1 MKELAYPHAIRDI
14 ISEYKYKSEHLRAEM
29 ELFEAARERLNAN
42 SVISIAQ
49 GPQLARNLYMSHDIG
64 QRQLL
69 SSAWKAL
76 YIRLNLD
83 RVFSATD
90 QKHFEQSLE
99 SPPELTLENLKATF
113 GDYYENPRYYILKGL
128 AEVFCKLDKFYKS
141 HTNFGVGVKG
151 LPKRVI
157 LNNFLDGRW
166 GKEALVD
173 MCRAMLQVTGE
184 SALKDE
190 EREQISK
197 GSWSHQDF
205 ELERIGLNIKIFG
218 NGNAHVHFSPRA
230 LNTVN
235 LALHEFYGEVL
246 ADETGE
252 KPDKKKASTD
262 VSKDLQF
269 YPTPRK
275 VIDTIL
281 KSVNIQKGDK
291 VLEPS
296 CGDGA
301 MLDAIAD
308 KLNNDLELHGIE
320 YDTGRAMQARAKGH
334 AVQIANFLEC
344 EPDPRFDYVIMNPPF
359 AGQHYV
365 KHVEHAMKFL
375 RAGGI
380 LIAIL
385 PANAW
390 YKHKKIKGRWSDL
403 PIGSFRESGTNVNTG
418 YITIRNN

>member
-14 ISEYKYKSEHLRAEM
+14 ISEYKYKSEHLRTEM
-29 ELFEAARERLNAN
+29 ELFEDARERLNAN

-190 EREQISK
+190 ERSVIND
-197 GSWSHQDF
+197 GSYKHQDF
-205 ELERIGLNIKIFG
+205 ELERLGLTVKIFG

-281 KSVNIQKGDK
+281 KSVNIRKGDK

-301 MLDAIAD
+301 ILDVLAESGIYA
-308 KLNNDLELHGIE
+308 NGIE
-320 YDTGRAMQARAKGH
+320 YDAGRANQARAKGH
-334 AVQIANFLEC
+334 SVQIANFLEC
-344 EPDPRFDYVIMNPPF
+344 EPAHHCDYVIMNPPF
-359 AGQHYV
+359 SGLHYL
-365 KHVEHAMKFL
+365 KHIDHAMKFL
-375 RAGGI
+375 KPNGV

-418 YITIRNN
+418 YITIRNS

>member
-14 ISEYKYKSEHLRAEM
+14 VSEYKYKSENLLSEM
-29 ELFEAARERLNAN
+29 QVFEDARERLNAN
-42 SVISIAQ
+42 SVVSIAQ
-49 GPQLARNLYMSHDIG
+49 GAQLARNQYISHEIA

-69 SSAWKAL
+69 SSAWRAL

-83 RVFSATD
+83 RVLSAAD
-90 QKHFEQSLE
+90 NKLFDQSLE
-99 SPPELTLENLKATF
+99 SPPELTLDNLKATF

-184 SALKDE
+184 TALKDE

-197 GSWSHQDF
+197 GSWSYQDF
-205 ELERIGLNIKIFG
+205 ELERLGLKIKIFG
-218 NGNAHVHFSPRA
+218 NGNAHAHFSPRA

-246 ADETGE
+246 ADEAGD
-252 KPDKKKASTD
+252 KPGKKKTSTD

-275 VIDTIL
+275 VIDRVI
-281 KSVNIQKGDK
+281 SSINISKDDR

-301 MLDAIAD
+301 ILDALAENGIHA
-308 KLNNDLELHGIE
+308 NGIE
-320 YDTGRAMQARAKGH
+320 YDAGRANQARAKGH
-334 AVQIANFLEC
+334 SVQVANFLEC

-390 YKHKKIKGRWSDL
+390 YKHKKLKGRWTDL
-403 PIGSFRESGTNVNTG
+403 PMCSFRESGTNVNTG
-418 YITIRNN
+418 FITIRK

>member
-14 ISEYKYKSEHLRAEM
+14 VSEYRYKSENLLSEM
-29 ELFEAARERLNAN
+29 QTFEDARERLNAN
-42 SVISIAQ
+42 SVVSIAQ
-49 GPQLARNLYMSHDIG
+49 GAQLARNQYISHEIA

-69 SSAWKAL
+69 KSAWRAL

-83 RVFSATD
+83 RVFSASD
-90 QKHFEQSLE
+90 NKLFDQSLE

-173 MCRAMLQVTGE
+173 VCRAMLQVTGE

-190 EREQISK
+190 EREQISR
-197 GSWSHQDF
+197 GSYSHQDF
-205 ELERIGLNIKIFG
+205 ELERIGLKIKIFG
-218 NGNAHVHFSPRA
+218 NGNAHAHFSPRA

-246 ADETGE
+246 ADEAGE
-252 KPDKKKASTD
+252 KPDKKQTSTD

-275 VIDTIL
+275 VIDRVLSSI
-281 KSVNIQKGDK
+281 NITKDDR

-301 MLDAIAD
+301 ILDALAENGIHA
-308 KLNNDLELHGIE
+308 NGIE
-320 YDTGRAMQARAKGH
+320 YDAGRARQARAKGH
-334 AVQIANFLEC
+334 SAQVANFLEC

-390 YKHKKIKGRWSDL
+390 YKHKKLKGRWTDL
-403 PIGSFRESGTNVNTG
+403 PMCSFRESGTNVNTG
-418 YITIRNN
+418 FITIRN

>member
-14 ISEYKYKSEHLRAEM
+14 VSEYKYKSENLLSEM
-29 ELFEAARERLNAN
+29 QTFEDARERLNAN
-42 SVISIAQ
+42 SVVSIAQ
-49 GPQLARNLYMSHDIG
+49 GAQLARNQYISHEIA

-69 SSAWKAL
+69 SSAWRAL

-83 RVFSATD
+83 RVFSASD
-90 QKHFEQSLE
+90 NKLFDQSLE

-173 MCRAMLQVTGE
+173 VCRAMLQVTGE

-190 EREQISK
+190 ERGQIND
-197 GSWSHQDF
+197 GSYSHKNF
-205 ELERIGLNIKIFG
+205 ELERLGLKIKIFG
-218 NGNAHVHFSPRA
+218 NGNAHAHFSPRA

-235 LALHEFYGEVL
+235 LALHEFYGDVL

-252 KPDKKKASTD
+252 KPDKKQTGTD

-275 VIDTIL
+275 VIDRVLSSISIS
-281 KSVNIQKGDK
+281 KDER

-301 MLDAIAD
+301 ILDALAESGIYA
-308 KLNNDLELHGIE
+308 NGIE
-320 YDTGRAMQARAKGH
+320 YDAGRANQSRAKGH
-334 AVQIANFLEC
+334 SVQIANFLEC

-390 YKHKKIKGRWSDL
+390 YKHKKLKGRWTDL
-403 PIGSFRESGTNVNTG
+403 PMCSFRESGTNVNTG
-418 YITIRNN
+418 FITIRN

>member
-14 ISEYKYKSEHLRAEM
+14 IGEYKYKSENLRYEM
-29 ELFEAARERLNAN
+29 ELFEDARERLNAN

-190 EREQISK
+190 ERSIIND
-197 GSWSHQDF
+197 GSYQHKDF

-301 MLDAIAD
+301 ILDVLRENGFICR
-308 KLNNDLELHGIE
+308 GIE
-320 YDTGRAMQARAKGH
+320 YDTGRAMRSRAKGH
-334 AVQIANFLEC
+334 PVLIANFLEC
-344 EPDPRFDYVIMNPPF
+344 EPAHHCDYVIMNPPF
-359 AGQHYV
+359 AGQHYL
-365 KHVEHAMKFL
+365 KHIDHAMRFL
-375 RAGGI
+375 KPNGI
-380 LIAIL
+380 LIAVL

-390 YKHKKIKGRWSDL
+390 YKHKKIKGRWADL

>member
-29 ELFEAARERLNAN
+29 ETFEAARERLNAN

-113 GDYYENPRYYILKGL
+113 GDYYENPRFYILKGL

-157 LNNFLDGRW
+157 LHNFLDGRW

-184 SALKDE
+184 PSLKDE
-190 EREQISK
+190 ERSVIND
-197 GSWSHQDF
+197 GSYQHQDF
-205 ELERIGLNIKIFG
+205 ELERLGLSVKIFG

-275 VIDTIL
+275 VIDRIL
-281 KSVNIQKGDK
+281 SSINIQNGDK

-301 MLDAIAD
+301 ILDA
-308 KLNNDLELHGIE
+308 LRENGVVCRGIE

-334 AVQIANFLEC
+334 PVLIANFLEC
-344 EPDPRFDYVIMNPPF
+344 EPAHHCDYVIMNPPF
-359 AGQHYV
+359 VGKHYI

-375 RAGGI
+375 KAGGT
-380 LIAIL
+380 LITIL
-385 PANAW
+385 PASAW
-390 YKHKKIKGRWSDL
+390 YQHKLLDGKWTDL
-403 PIGSFRESGTNVNTG
+403 PVASFKESGTNVNTG
-418 YITIRNN
+418 FLTIRAPR